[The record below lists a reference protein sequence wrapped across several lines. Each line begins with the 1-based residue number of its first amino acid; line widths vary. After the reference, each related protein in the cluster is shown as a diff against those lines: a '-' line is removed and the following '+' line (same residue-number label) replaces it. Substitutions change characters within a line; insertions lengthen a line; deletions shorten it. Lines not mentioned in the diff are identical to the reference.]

1 MDKRIAIFRDHVIE
15 ESKNPGFIHHAWFV
29 KYHLLIVEQIAMEL
43 CDIYT
48 NADLQ
53 IVLILVWLHDYGK
66 ILDFDSQYVTT
77 IKKGEEKLRELG
89 FPTDTIK
96 KALSYVAMIDKKEEI
111 AKAPIEV
118 QIVSSADG
126 ASHLIG
132 PFYALWWYEH
142 ADKNFEE
149 LMEDNIEKAIKDWNK
164 KITLPE
170 VKKAFRTRHK
180 LVLEQSGKLPTK
192 YL

>member
-1 MDKRIAIFRDHVIE
+1 MDKQIAIFRDHVIE
-15 ESKNPGFIHHAWFV
+15 ESKNPDFIHHAWFV

-48 NADLQ
+48 HADRQ

-77 IKKGEEKLRELG
+77 IKKGEEKLGELG

-96 KALSYVAMIDKKEEI
+96 KALSYAVMIDKKEGI

-126 ASHLIG
+126 ASHLVG
-132 PFYALWWYEH
+132 PFYSLWWHEH
-142 ADKNFEE
+142 KDKDFEE
-149 LMEDNIEKAIKDWNK
+149 LMEDNIRKAMKDWNK

-170 VKKAFRTRHK
+170 VRKAFLKRHK

>member
-1 MDKRIAIFRDHVIE
+1 MTFRDHVIE
-15 ESKNPGFIHHAWFV
+15 ASKNTAFAHRSWFV

-43 CDIYT
+43 CDVYN
-48 NADLQ
+48 NADRSL
-53 IVLILVWLHDYGK
+53 VLLLVWLHDYGK
-66 ILDFDSQYVTT
+66 IIDFENQYFTT
-77 IKKGEEKLRELG
+77 IKKGEEKLGELG
-89 FPTDTIK
+89 FHTDTIK
-96 KALSYVAMIDKKEEI
+96 KALSYVGMIDKKEGI
-111 AKAPIEV
+111 ANAPIEV

-132 PFYALWWYEH
+132 PFYSLWWHEH
-142 ADKNFEE
+142 ADKDFEE
-149 LMEDNIEKAIKDWNK
+149 LMEDNIRKAMKDWNK

-170 VKKAFRTRHK
+170 VRKAFLKRHK